1 MDDLEGL
8 APEFRLGA
16 QVHALQ
22 ILVSS
27 MMLNDFQNLSE
38 KEREIYAN
46 RLMLQVDH
54 SVNRATITDFDPEE
68 QTVPIRL

>member
-27 MMLNDFQNLSE
+27 MMLNDFQN
-38 KEREIYAN
+38 
-46 RLMLQVDH
+46 H
-54 SVNRATITDFDPEE
+54 CCPVN
-68 QTVPIRL
+68 